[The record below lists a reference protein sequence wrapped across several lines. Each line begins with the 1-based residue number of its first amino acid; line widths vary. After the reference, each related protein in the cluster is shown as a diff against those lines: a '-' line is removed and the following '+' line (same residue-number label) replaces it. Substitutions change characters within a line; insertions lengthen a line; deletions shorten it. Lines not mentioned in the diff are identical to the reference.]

1 MEPRIYCQEAID
13 RLRVR
18 GAESFSGAEDKQV
31 VVVLAYFAQQKPS
44 ERDFTSGLKL
54 LAESATRS
62 GRSSLAAAA
71 NAVLSDW
78 QATAASHKTSP
89 EPET

>member
-1 MEPRIYCQEAID
+1 MEPRTYCQEAMD
-13 RLRVR
+13 RLRGR

-44 ERDFTSGLKL
+44 ERDFPSELKL

-71 NAVLSDW
+71 SAVLSDW
-78 QATAASHKTSP
+78 QTRAASDKTNP
-89 EPET
+89 